1 MMGILVADSGGTKT
15 DWAYLNEKGTMHF
28 SGSGLHPAYM
38 SGDDITEEIRRTVS
52 AQPSQIYFYG
62 AGCHGPEPVSK
73 IKGAIQEALPDA
85 FITVRDDLTG
95 VARAHLQKS
104 GGLIVALGTGSICG
118 RYQDGEILRR
128 SAALGYAIGD
138 EGSAADL
145 GRVLLKAYF
154 RQTLNKNT
162 SEKVAERLQHVTY
175 SDCMDKI
182 YGSSRPN
189 RELASFAGMVFEGAL
204 TDQLKELISSRFLA
218 FIDSQFESLQPG
230 KEEQIVC
237 SGSVAIAH
245 AGALKQAFLRRGY
258 DQVSIKEDVIGGLAR
273 YHSAGE

>member
-1 MMGILVADSGGTKT
+1 MGILVADSGGTKT
-15 DWAYLNEKGTMHF
+15 DWVFLNDNGLMHF

-52 AQPSQIYFYG
+52 VQPSQIYFYG

-73 IKGAIQEALPDA
+73 IKGAIQQAFPDA
-85 FITVRDDLTG
+85 FVTVRDDLTG
-95 VARAHLQKS
+95 VARAHLQNF
-104 GGLIVALGTGSICG
+104 GGLIVAPGTGSICG
-118 RYQDGEILRR
+118 RYQDGEIWRR

-145 GRVLLKAYF
+145 GRILIKAYF
-154 RQTLNKNT
+154 RHTLDKKT
-162 SEKVAERLQHVTY
+162 AYAVAERLQHVTY

-189 RELASFAGMVFEGAL
+189 KELASIAGMVLDGPL
-204 TDQLKELISSRFLA
+204 TDQLSELISSRFLA

-230 KEEQIVC
+230 KEERIVC

-245 AGALKQAFLRRGY
+245 GGALKQAFSHRGY
-258 DQVSIKEDVIGGLAR
+258 ERVSIKKDVIGGLAR
-273 YHSAGE
+273 YHSASE

>member
-1 MMGILVADSGGTKT
+1 MGILVADSGGTKT
-15 DWAYLNEKGTMHF
+15 DWVFLNDNGLMHF

-52 AQPSQIYFYG
+52 VQPSQIYFYG

-73 IKGAIQEALPDA
+73 IKGAIQQAFPDA
-85 FITVRDDLTG
+85 FVTVRDDLTG

-118 RYQDGEILRR
+118 RYEDGEILRR

-145 GRVLLKAYF
+145 GRILLKAYF

-162 SEKVAERLQHVTY
+162 ADTVAERLQHVTY

-189 RELASFAGMVFEGAL
+189 KELASIAGMVLDGPL
-204 TDQLKELISSRFLA
+204 TNQLSELISSRFLA

-230 KEEQIVC
+230 NEERIVC

-245 AGALKQAFLRRGY
+245 GGALKQAFSHRGY
-258 DQVSIKEDVIGGLAR
+258 ERVSIKKDVIGGLAR

>member
-1 MMGILVADSGGTKT
+1 MGILVADSGGTKT

-28 SGSGLHPAYM
+28 SGNGLHPAYM

>member
-28 SGSGLHPAYM
+28 SGNGLHPAYM

-118 RYQDGEILRR
+118 RYQDGEILRQ

>member
-1 MMGILVADSGGTKT
+1 MGILVADSGGTKT

-28 SGSGLHPAYM
+28 SGNGLHPAYM

-118 RYQDGEILRR
+118 RYQDGEIVGR